1 MSYIALHHCWNFC
14 RNRTWFGE
22 VIHEELSKGIQKLYF
37 LLLWKPLKI
46 YNLTTANATLMKRT
60 IIMYLY
66 ETFHLTKDWS
76 VTHRVYEGVNKKPLK
91 MNQKISFLAQFL
103 GTFNTKLKSVIY
115 VMHYLTLRYR
125 CKFQTNLVPCGGVTA
140 KKYPEAAKNCK
151 FVTWRPITNLS
162 L

>member
-22 VIHEELSKGIQKLYF
+22 VIHEKLSKGIQKLYF

-125 CKFQTNLVPCGGVTA
+125 CKFQTNLVPCGEVTA

>member
-1 MSYIALHHCWNFC
+1 MMSYIALHHCWNFC

-60 IIMYLY
+60 TIMYLY

-91 MNQKISFLAQFL
+91 MGQKFCFLAQFL
-103 GTFNTKLKSVIY
+103 GTFNTKLKTIIY
-115 VMHYLTLRYR
+115 VMHYLTLRYWS
-125 CKFQTNLVPCGGVTA
+125 KFQTNLVPYGGGYGQ
-140 KKYPEAAKNCK
+140 KIPRSSQK
-151 FVTWRPITNLS
+151 L
-162 L
+162 